1 VAVLRRSESCDAF
14 AIYAD
19 DGISRSRV
27 AGWRD
32 LWEASVD
39 EFEGREL
46 EGQEERRGVAVEG
59 IVDRRQHTRYAVDA
73 WAEVMVKDGTMLFRG
88 RVLDVSAGGCYIETE
103 ARLRLAPGTPVEIVF
118 RAHDR
123 VFRCEGT
130 SRMVR
135 TRGAGFLFEAMAPKV
150 RAGLEGL
157 IAELSREA

>member
-1 VAVLRRSESCDAF
+1 MVFTGDGEGHFCHLMLLRFVPMIGSAVLTVR
-14 AIYAD
+14 
-19 DGISRSRV
+19 DG
-27 AGWRD
+27 RD
-32 LWEASVD
+32 LWEAGVD
-39 EFEGREL
+39 EFK
-46 EGQEERRGVAVEG
+46 GQEERRGVAVEG
-59 IVDRRQHTRYAVDA
+59 SVDRREHMRYAVDA

-123 VFRCEGT
+123 VLKCDGT

-135 TRGAGFLFEAMAPKV
+135 TRGAGFLFETMTPKV